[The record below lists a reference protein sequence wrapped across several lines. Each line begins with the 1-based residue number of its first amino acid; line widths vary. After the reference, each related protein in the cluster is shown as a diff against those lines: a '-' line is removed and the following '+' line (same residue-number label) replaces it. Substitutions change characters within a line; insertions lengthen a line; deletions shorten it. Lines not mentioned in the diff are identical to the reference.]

1 MKIVM
6 REDVEKVG
14 DKGTVQ
20 SVSDG
25 FARNFLIPKGFAVLA
40 TPGEMK
46 TVAQNE
52 KVQARKIAKQEE
64 QLQSLSDKIDGQRLE
79 FMARASDQGR
89 LFGSVT
95 SGDIAERLEAQIGE
109 TVDRRKIVLDEAIRS
124 TGEHRVTVHLVGR
137 LRPEIIVT
145 VTAEE
150 IVEEASDEPAAE
162 TEEATETETTSQTNE
177 ATEDAVGTESA
188 DTPEEAGE
196 DEAADA

>member
-25 FARNFLIPKGFAVLA
+25 FARNYLIPKGFAVLA

-79 FMARASDQGR
+79 FTARASDQGR

-109 TVDRRKIVLDEAIRS
+109 AVDRRKIVLDEAIRS

-137 LRPEIIVT
+137 LRPEVIVK

-150 IVEEASDEPAAE
+150 IVEEASEEPAAA
-162 TEEATETETTSQTNE
+162 TEEETETTNQTNE
-177 ATEDAVGTESA
+177 ATEDAVGTDLA
-188 DTPEEAGE
+188 GAPEEAGE
-196 DEAADA
+196 DEPANA

>member
-25 FARNFLIPKGFAVLA
+25 FARNYLIPKGFAVLA

-64 QLQSLSDKIDGQRLE
+64 QLQSLSDKIDGQRLA
-79 FMARASDQGR
+79 FTARASDQGR

-109 TVDRRKIVLDEAIRS
+109 AVDRRKIVLDEAIRS

-137 LRPEIIVT
+137 LRPEVIVK

-150 IVEEASDEPAAE
+150 IVEEASEEPAAA
-162 TEEATETETTSQTNE
+162 TEEETETTN
-177 ATEDAVGTESA
+177 
-188 DTPEEAGE
+188 
-196 DEAADA
+196 

>member
-25 FARNFLIPKGFAVLA
+25 FARNYLIPKGFAVLA

-79 FMARASDQGR
+79 FTARASDQGR

-109 TVDRRKIVLDEAIRS
+109 AVDRRKIVLDEVIRS

-137 LRPEIIVT
+137 LRPEVIVK

-150 IVEEASDEPAAE
+150 IVEEASEEPAAA
-162 TEEATETETTSQTNE
+162 TEEETETTNQTNE
-177 ATEDAVGTESA
+177 ATEDAVGTDLA
-188 DTPEEAGE
+188 GAPEEAGE
-196 DEAADA
+196 DEPANA